1 MKKAV
6 KQLKNTTISRVYNM
20 AINELF
26 LGCQICS
33 PHRGC
38 NRNRKNRDDSW
49 KSYRKTQ
56 WKEKE

>member
-1 MKKAV
+1 MRKFIEVLKK
-6 KQLKNTTISRVYNM
+6 TTNNRVYNM
-20 AINELF
+20 AHNELVSS
-26 LGCQICS
+26 CPICA

-56 WKEKE
+56 WIEKK